1 MNASLADLT
10 GRVKEL
16 SRESALQCQQMGVM
30 QDTVSY
36 LSACVQ
42 QAGHHSPSSGIASEG
57 DSPSLQ
63 DNQTGTRPY
72 LPYHISSVSDPDL
85 IRPVVQVQIV
95 SYHTSTLFFSC
106 FEGRYVDFDTTTVT
120 RFADLDPERIQN

>member
-1 MNASLADLT
+1 MMILFILQMLCRSDKQKMNASLADLT

-63 DNQTGTRPY
+63 DNQTGTRTRIYP
-72 LPYHISSVSDPDL
+72 IAEVVSR
-85 IRPVVQVQIV
+85 IRIIGSGFNQA
-95 SYHTSTLFFSC
+95 SGSES
-106 FEGRYVDFDTTTVT
+106 GS
-120 RFADLDPERIQN
+120 

>member
-1 MNASLADLT
+1 MALLCRSDKQKMNASLADLT

-63 DNQTGTRPY
+63 DNQTGTRCIKLRSHLNLAIHLQLLY
-72 LPYHISSVSDPDL
+72 WVLYSL
-85 IRPVVQVQIV
+85 I
-95 SYHTSTLFFSC
+95 YFKT
-106 FEGRYVDFDTTTVT
+106 D
-120 RFADLDPERIQN
+120 

>member
-63 DNQTGTRPY
+63 DNQTGINLRSHLNLAIHLQLLCWVFY
-72 LPYHISSVSDPDL
+72 SL
-85 IRPVVQVQIV
+85 I
-95 SYHTSTLFFSC
+95 C
-106 FEGRYVDFDTTTVT
+106 FKTD
-120 RFADLDPERIQN
+120 